1 MRSWIFGAALIFAAC
16 SAGEDNAQQ
25 QAAAQT
31 SGSPVAQG
39 DQNTNFRPA
48 FPGQTR
54 APEALSG
61 VIIAKQ
67 PLNAR
72 LEHPWALVFLPDGR
86 MLVTE
91 RPGRM
96 RIVTGEGQLSAPIQ
110 GLPRVDARGQGGL
123 LDVVLG
129 PSFATDRMIYWS
141 YSEPRGNGEN
151 ATAVARGRLSN
162 DGARV
167 ENVQRIFQQQPAWRP
182 TAHFGSR
189 LVFDREGHLYITLGE
204 RSNPDSR
211 VHAQDLTTTIGK
223 VVRIN
228 ADGSI
233 PADNPFVGRA
243 NTRTEIWSYG
253 HRNVQG
259 ADLNPET
266 GALWTI
272 EHGPRGGD
280 ELNIP
285 QAGRNYG
292 WPIISYGEDYS
303 GAPIG
308 EGVTTRE
315 GMEQPIYYW
324 DPVIAPGDMDFYRG
338 SLFPWRGDI
347 LIGGLGTEQL
357 VRLDIEGERVTGE
370 ERFDLDIG
378 RIRDIA
384 EDETGALW
392 VITDEDNGRIVRLT
406 PQS

>member
-1 MRSWIFGAALIFAAC
+1 MRSWIFGAVVIFAAC
-16 SAGEDNAQQ
+16 SASEEREP

-31 SGSPVAQG
+31 GAVAQG
-39 DQNTNFRPA
+39 NQNTNFSPA
-48 FPGQTR
+48 FAGQTR
-54 APEALSG
+54 APEARSG
-61 VIIAKQ
+61 VTIAQQ

-91 RPGRM
+91 RPGRL
-96 RIVTGEGQLSAPIQ
+96 RIVTRDGQLSAPIQ

-151 ATAVARGRLSN
+151 ATAVASGRLSD

-167 ENVQRIFQQQPAWRP
+167 ENVQRIFQQQPAWRS

-189 LVFDREGHLYITLGE
+189 LVFDREGHLYIALGE

-223 VVRIN
+223 VIRIN

-233 PADNPFVGRA
+233 PSDNPFVGRA
-243 NTRTEIWSYG
+243 NARTEIWSYG

-259 ADLNPET
+259 ADLNPDT

-272 EHGPRGGD
+272 EHGPQGGD

-308 EGVTTRE
+308 EGITTRE
-315 GMEQPIYYW
+315 GMEQPVYYW

-347 LIGGLGTEQL
+347 LIGALGTEQL
-357 VRLDIEGERVTGE
+357 VRLDIQGERVTGE
-370 ERFDLDIG
+370 ERFDLGIG
-378 RIRDIA
+378 RVRDIA
-384 EDETGALW
+384 EDEEGALW

-406 PQS
+406 PQR

>member
-1 MRSWIFGAALIFAAC
+1 MRSWIFGAAFVFAAC
-16 SAGEDNAQQ
+16 SAGEDHAQP
-25 QAAAQT
+25 QASAQT
-31 SGSPVAQG
+31 GAPVIRG
-39 DQNTNFRPA
+39 DQNTDFSPA

-61 VIIAKQ
+61 VTIAKQ

-96 RIVTGEGQLSAPIQ
+96 RIVTREGQLSAPIQ

-141 YSEPRGNGEN
+141 YSEPRGSGQN
-151 ATAVARGRLSN
+151 ATAVARGRLSD

-167 ENVQRIFQQQPAWRP
+167 ENVQRIFQQQPAWRS

-189 LVFDREGHLYITLGE
+189 LVFDRDGHLYITLGE
-204 RSNPDSR
+204 RSNPESR

-223 VVRIN
+223 VIRIN

-243 NTRTEIWSYG
+243 NARTEIWSYG

-259 ADLNPET
+259 ADLNPDT

-303 GAPIG
+303 GRPMG
-308 EGVTTRE
+308 EGITARD
-315 GMEQPIYYW
+315 GMEQPVYYW

-338 SLFPWRGDI
+338 SLFPWHGDI

-357 VRLDIEGERVTGE
+357 VRLDIEGERVTAE

-392 VITDEDNGRIVRLT
+392 VVTDEDNGRIVRLT